1 MLGQLLYKES
11 CYLSLVGGICISC
24 SKWLG
29 LRRNQSV
36 ITLEVCDISL
46 VS

>member
-1 MLGQLLYKES
+1 MLGNYCTRKA
-11 CYLSLVGGICISC
+11 VISVWWVAFALAA